1 MAFPPHNQWPPRSGG
16 PRFNSPINP
25 AFLPRLIAL
34 GVLVFVLVLAGSTA
48 TYIVQ
53 PGTRGIKVTLG
64 KAHERFLPE
73 GFGFKTPFVTS
84 IVPVNVRQKTQP
96 LKADCFSS
104 DLQQVIAELRILYRV
119 PEQSVVHIYK
129 QYAGDPFD
137 SLIAPRVQ
145 EAIKEVT
152 ALQTAEQIVKQRQEI
167 KEKTLAAARQK
178 IGDILWVDDIVIRS
192 LDLSTELER
201 AIEAKMVAEQQA
213 AQARFT
219 QLQKQVEAETA
230 IIRAGGEAEAIKVR
244 GEALRLNL
252 AFLRLEIVERW
263 NGKSPL
269 VVPNV
274 PDNSGTGLLLP
285 LGAVEKSAAP

>member
-1 MAFPPHNQWPPRSGG
+1 MAFPPHSQRPPRSGG
-16 PRFNSPINP
+16 ATFGSPINP
-25 AFLPRLIAL
+25 AYVPRLLGL
-34 GVLVFVLVLAGSTA
+34 GVLLFVLVLAGSTA

-53 PGTRGIKVTLG
+53 PGTRGIKITLG
-64 KAHERFLPE
+64 KAADDFLPA

-96 LKADCFSS
+96 LKAACFSS
-104 DLQQVIAELRILYRV
+104 DLQQVTAELRILYRV
-119 PEQSVVHIYK
+119 PEQSVVQIYK
-129 QYAGDPFD
+129 QFAGDPFD

-152 ALQTAEQIVKQRQEI
+152 ALQTAEQIVTNRQEI
-167 KEKTLAAARQK
+167 KEKTLTAARQK
-178 IGDILWVDDIVIRS
+178 IGDILWVEDIVIRS
-192 LDLSTELER
+192 LDLSPELER

-244 GEALRLNL
+244 GEALRLNP
-252 AFLRLEIVERW
+252 AFLRLEIVEQW

-269 VVPNV
+269 VVPSIV
-274 PDNSGTGLLLP
+274 NSSGAGLLLP
-285 LGAVEKSAAP
+285 LGTPEPPSTP